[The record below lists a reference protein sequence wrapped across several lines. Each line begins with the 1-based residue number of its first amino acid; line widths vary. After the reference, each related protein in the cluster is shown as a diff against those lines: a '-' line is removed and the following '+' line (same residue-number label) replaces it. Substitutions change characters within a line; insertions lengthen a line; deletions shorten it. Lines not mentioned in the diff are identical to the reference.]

1 MNRMLLINFIFFQ
14 LEFLH
19 VVIKIPK
26 QMDAPQSEIE
36 SASVPEFPQ
45 GV

>member
-1 MNRMLLINFIFFQ
+1 MNRMLLITFIFFP
-14 LEFLH
+14 EFLH